1 MAKKRILIVED
12 DVECAAAYKEL
23 LEDEYDVAIAHD
35 GSTALRLV
43 GEAAS
48 PFDLLILDMMMP
60 SGDELRTPDMGLS
73 TGLETVRELDRRG
86 VSIPTIVVS
95 VVWEEEV
102 TSQIRACGVRA
113 VLQKP
118 VRPPTK
124 LLETVA
130 EIIG

>member
-1 MAKKRILIVED
+1 VAKKRILIVED

-23 LEDEYDVAIAHD
+23 LEDDYDVEVAHD
-35 GSTALRLV
+35 GSAGLRLV
-43 GEAAS
+43 AEARA
-48 PFDLLILDMMMP
+48 PFDLLVLDMMMP
-60 SGDELRTPDMGLS
+60 SGEDLQTPDMGLS
-73 TGLETVRELDRRG
+73 TGLATMRELNRRG
-86 VSIPTIVVS
+86 LSIPTIVIS
-95 VVWEEEV
+95 VVWEEDV